1 MNKSIRA
8 LITAAAAITLFCGAA
23 TAQTVKVG
31 AEVQLNKDQRNA
43 VRMEVTKPVGP
54 VNLSLELKST
64 LAKDGFSGKSE
75 LVGGVKYN
83 SPIVFWGVTPF
94 VKGELGLTTSAK
106 NRSFVGLEVGGA
118 GDLEGPYSWE
128 AAYRVR
134 DPVGGKNESRYRATV
149 FYDVDDST
157 KVGGSL
163 LVWDAKNVT
172 TTGVGVDL
180 IKKF

>member
-1 MNKSIRA
+1 MKK
-8 LITAAAAITLFCGAA
+8 LILAAACLFALVA
-23 TAQTVKVG
+23 SPAMAQTVKVG

-43 VRMEVTKPVGP
+43 VKMEVSKPYGP

-83 SPIVFWGVTPF
+83 SPIVLWGVTPF
-94 VKGELGLTTSAK
+94 VKGELGLTTSSK
-106 NRSFVGLEVGGA
+106 NRSFVGVEVGGA
-118 GDLEGPYSWE
+118 GALEGPYSWE
-128 AAYRVR
+128 AAYRFR
-134 DPVGGKNESRYRATV
+134 DPVGAKSESRYRATL
-149 FYDVDDST
+149 FYTLDEST